1 MKVIKTQNLHQLV
14 IPHQKG
20 FLFINIEDIIYCRS
34 QGNYSEV
41 YKADGRYILA
51 TNLLKEV
58 EELLGGHTFLRI
70 HRSFLVNIRYVS
82 EYLTGKQYIVK
93 LTDGTVL
100 PASKSGISKLK
111 KL

>member
-14 IPHQKG
+14 IPQQKG

-41 YKADGRYILA
+41 YKADGKYILA
-51 TNLLKEV
+51 SRLLKEF
-58 EELLGGHTFLRI
+58 EKLLGSRGFLRI
-70 HRSFLVNIRYVS
+70 HRSYLVNIRYVS
-82 EYLTGKQYIVK
+82 EYLTGKQCIIK
-93 LTDGTVL
+93 LADGTEL
-100 PASKSGISKLK
+100 PASKSRIFKLN